1 MNNTDV
7 TPHQLNTNILKAMYV
22 LWWRDMKRYLQDKYR
37 IIASL
42 AMPLMYLVVLGTG
55 LSPVFKSA
63 NTSYISFLFPG
74 IIAMTVLFTGVF
86 FGFSII
92 WDREFGFLK
101 AVLVAPIPRWAIA
114 IGKSISGATIATI
127 QGLMILVLS
136 PFIGVRLSIEQVV
149 AMFVLIILIAFAMSS
164 IGVMI
169 AARMRSME
177 GFQMIMSFLLM
188 PMFFLSGA
196 MFPIDNA
203 PLWLQAASSFDPLTY
218 GVSALRHV
226 SIGVGGGISLSISLI
241 SIIIFS
247 VFMIS
252 VAVYAFNRTD

>member
-1 MNNTDV
+1 MNT
-7 TPHQLNTNILKAMYV
+7 TNAIHRADTSILKAMYI
-22 LWWRDMKRYLQDKYR
+22 LWWRDMKRYIQDKGR

-42 AMPLMYLVVLGTG
+42 AMPLMYLLVLGSG
-55 LSPVFKSA
+55 LSPVFKGGD
-63 NTSYISFLFPG
+63 TSYISFLFPG

-127 QGLMILVLS
+127 QGLIVLFLS
-136 PFIGVRLSIEQVV
+136 PLIGLHLSIEQAVI
-149 AMFVLIILIAFAMSS
+149 MFILIILIAFAMSS

-196 MFPIDNA
+196 MFPVDNA
-203 PLWLQAASSFDPLTY
+203 PLWLKVASAFDPLTY
-218 GVSALRHV
+218 GVSALRNV
-226 SIGVGGGISLSISLI
+226 SLGISHFSLSINIL
-241 SIIIFS
+241 SILVFS

-252 VAVYAFNRTD
+252 VAVYAFNKTE